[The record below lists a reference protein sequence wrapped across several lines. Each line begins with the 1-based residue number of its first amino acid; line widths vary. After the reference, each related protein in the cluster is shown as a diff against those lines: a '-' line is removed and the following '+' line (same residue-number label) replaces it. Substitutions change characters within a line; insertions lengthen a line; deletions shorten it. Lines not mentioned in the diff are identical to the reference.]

1 MKKFLVLCTSMALA
15 VALAGCATTNNV
27 EKPSQSPDITPE
39 PTEST
44 AISSTETPEVTGIPG
59 SFMKDIQLGV
69 AKFGM
74 DDASAEGAPDDA
86 EYRWGADR
94 MWNFPNTNISLDY
107 SIRADSDRQIISG
120 SFGATWDGVVDNAVF
135 CDAAE
140 TYLSFIATMP
150 YDTAD
155 QQAAKQWVIDNMDN
169 VEGETSVSTTIGDAT
184 FSLYGAK
191 TDDGT
196 PFSYWLKIFTKE

>member
-1 MKKFLVLCTSMALA
+1 MRKAIVICMSMALV
-15 VALAGCATTNNV
+15 VALAGCATTNNAAN
-27 EKPSQSPDITPE
+27 PSQSTDITPA
-39 PTEST
+39 PTES
-44 AISSTETPEVTGIPG
+44 AEISSTETPEITGIPG

-69 AKFGM
+69 SKFGM
-74 DDASAEGAPDDA
+74 DDASAEGAPDGA

-107 SIRADSDRQIISG
+107 SIRADSDRQLISG
-120 SFGATWDGVVDNAVF
+120 SFGATWDGVVDNDVF

-155 QQAAKQWVIDNMDN
+155 QQAAKQWVIDNLDN
-169 VEGETSVSTTIGDAT
+169 VEGEKFATTTIGDAT

-191 TDDGT
+191 TEHGV
-196 PFSYWLKIFTKE
+196 PSSYWLKISNKG